1 MLIKTVTERKFA
13 VIIAVEG
20 TKTFDNY
27 ETFMRA
33 MGVAL
38 SQPNNEDIIEVWSA
52 GPYKI
57 NNFTAS
63 FCNSAENYLKQKGF
77 KVIFRKLPPHYIE
90 ENMGYVS
97 YFAFFGGRNEKTSRL
112 YASAELNNVEA
123 GLFRE

>member
-1 MLIKTVTERKFA
+1 MPITKGEVA

-20 TKTFDNY
+20 TKKFADY

-57 NNFTAS
+57 NNFTAA

-77 KVIFRKLPPHYIE
+77 KVIFRKVPQDYVE
-90 ENMGYVS
+90 ENIDYVS
-97 YFAFFGGRNEKTSRL
+97 YFAFFSTKNERPSRL
-112 YASAELNNVEA
+112 FATAELNDVEA
-123 GLFRE
+123 GLFKA

>member
-1 MLIKTVTERKFA
+1 MPITKGEVA

-20 TKTFDNY
+20 TKKFADY

-38 SQPNNEDIIEVWSA
+38 SQPNNEDIIEVWSV

-57 NNFTAS
+57 NNFTAA

-77 KVIFRKLPPHYIE
+77 KVVFRKVPQDYVE
-90 ENMGYVS
+90 ENIDYVS
-97 YFAFFGGRNEKTSRL
+97 YFAFFSTKNERPSRL
-112 YASAELNNVEA
+112 FATAELNDVEA
-123 GLFRE
+123 GLFKA